1 MEGRR
6 ALDGAAVPL
15 IAGEAKAAR
24 PPARRATAWTAARV
38 RGIALQAVVAALIV
52 AIFGYIAHNTSTNL
66 TRLGV
71 NTGFQFLDRPAGFAI
86 TQHLIAYSEAS
97 TYGRAFLVALL
108 NTVVLSGLGIVLA
121 TIIGFAVGLARLSG
135 NWLVARLAAI
145 YVETLRNI
153 PLLLQIF
160 FWYFAVLRPLP
171 GPRQSLSLGDSFFL
185 NNRGLYLPAPI
196 AEPGAGAAAL
206 TLVVAV
212 CALIALVVWSRRH
225 RARTGRAPPPLT
237 LAIACVIAIPA
248 LVLTVAGLPVA
259 WDKPAL
265 AGFNFRGGIAVIPE
279 FVAMLLALSIY
290 SAAFIAEIVRAGV
303 LAVPKGQVDAA
314 RAQGLKQWQIDRFV
328 VVPQALRV
336 IIPPLTS
343 QYLNLTKNSSLA
355 AAIAYPDLMHVFAGT
370 SLNQT
375 GQAFE
380 VMAITMAVYLGFS
393 LVISALMNWYN
404 RASALV
410 ER

>member
-1 MEGRR
+1 VEGRR
-6 ALDGAAVPL
+6 TVDGAAVSL
-15 IAGEAKAAR
+15 IVGRAKTAR
-24 PPARRATAWTAARV
+24 PPPRSAAAWTPARL
-38 RGIALQAVVAALIV
+38 RGLALQAVVAALIL
-52 AIFGYIAHNTSTNL
+52 AFFAYLAHNTATNL
-66 TRLGV
+66 ARLGV

-86 TQHLIAYSEAS
+86 TQHLVAYSEAS

-108 NTVVLSGLGIVLA
+108 NTVLVSALGVVLA

-135 NWLVARLAAI
+135 NWLVARLSAI
-145 YVETLRNI
+145 YVETVRNV

-171 GPRQSLSLGDSFFL
+171 GPRQSLALGDSIFL

-196 AEPGAGAAAL
+196 VGPDFSVVALALIAAVGAFIALAVWSRRLRHRTGTTPRAVVLAMACVIGAAAL
-206 TLVVAV
+206 VMA
-212 CALIALVVWSRRH
+212 S
-225 RARTGRAPPPLT
+225 
-237 LAIACVIAIPA
+237 
-248 LVLTVAGLPVA
+248 AGSPVT
-259 WDKPAL
+259 WERPVL

-303 LAVPKGQVDAA
+303 LAVPKGQLDAA
-314 RAQGLKQWQIDRFV
+314 RAQGLRQWQIDRFV

>member
-6 ALDGAAVPL
+6 AVDGAAVPL
-15 IAGEAKAAR
+15 IADAAKAAR
-24 PPARRATAWTAARV
+24 PPLRRATAWNAARL
-38 RGIALQAVVAALIV
+38 RGIAIQAVVAALIV
-52 AIFGYIAHNTSTNL
+52 AFFGYIAHNTLTNL
-66 TRLGV
+66 ARLGV

-86 TQHLIAYSEAS
+86 TQHLVAYSEAS

-108 NTVVLSGLGIVLA
+108 NTLALSTLGIVLA
-121 TIIGFAVGLARLSG
+121 TIIGFVVGLARLSG
-135 NWLVARLAAI
+135 NWLVARLATT

-160 FWYFAVLRPLP
+160 FWDFAVLRPLP
-171 GPRQSLSLGDSFFL
+171 GPHRSLALGDLIFL

-196 AEPGAGAAAL
+196 AEPGAGL
-206 TLVVAV
+206 VAV
-212 CALIALVVWSRRH
+212 ALLAAIVAAVALVVRSRRR
-225 RARTGRAPPPLT
+225 RARTGYAPPT
-237 LAIACVIAIPA
+237 LALALAFVVGLPALAIVATGLPVTWEKPA
-248 LVLTVAGLPVA
+248 LV
-259 WDKPAL
+259 
-265 AGFNFRGGIAVIPE
+265 GFNFRGGVTVIPDC
-279 FVAMLLALSIY
+279 VAMLLALSIY

-314 RAQGLKQWQIDRFV
+314 RAQGLRQRQINRFV

-370 SLNQT
+370 ILNQT

-380 VMAITMAVYLGFS
+380 VMAITMAVYLAFS

-404 RASALV
+404 RARALV